1 MLFNQTKRLIF
12 MKKIIPLIALMFLA
26 GCGNN
31 STENQSG
38 SANPAASEP
47 APGSTDTNAPAASGA
62 TNSSPDNE
70 MATNS
75 ITTNSSIMGT
85 NATAGTNQN

>member
-1 MLFNQTKRLIF
+1 

-38 SANPAASEP
+38 SANPPASES
-47 APGSTDTNAPAASGA
+47 APGSTDTNTPAMSGASNSAPA
-62 TNSSPDNE
+62 NE
-70 MATNS
+70 TAPGGT
-75 ITTNSSIMGT
+75 TTNSGMIDT
-85 NATAGTNQN
+85 NTPAGTNQN

>member
-1 MLFNQTKRLIF
+1 

-38 SANPAASEP
+38 SANPPTSEP
-47 APGSTDTNAPAASGA
+47 VPGATDTNTPAMSGASNSAPA
-62 TNSSPDNE
+62 NE
-70 MATNS
+70 TAPGGT
-75 ITTNSSIMGT
+75 TTNSGMMDT
-85 NATAGTNQN
+85 NIPAGTNQN